1 MAISV
6 AECAEL
12 RTAVREL
19 LSEKCTEADVRRV
32 MASADGFDRE
42 LWRRLADQGV
52 LGKLVDTD
60 LGGLGFSFQAL
71 KHMADTAEPARRTVD
86 GSGMGNPATG
96 RGVQGHRASG
106 CARFGAASAERHRL
120 CAIRPPGPPGD
131 CAGRPTRPA
140 EFSVP
145 GSGTEVAAKLIGGQA
160 ELGLIHLPAS
170 DKRLRHKVVASYQGA
185 VAVRFDDPLAAKDLV
200 TIDELRD
207 REVAIDFARPN
218 PVVLAGLTRRLNS
231 RGVHRIVRT
240 TNQRGGELELA
251 TQVFNRHLVAL
262 VSYAPDSFVGK
273 MFSPPEFRLVPIDET
288 NWAQR
293 ESHWPESPNAY
304 RAGSPRSSRPSGRS
318 PTGSGRYGE
327 APDLNR
333 YPSVEAQAGAPS
345 HPQYPRP
352 AVRLPPA
359 TRGYQDVHDN
369 AERECNAGI
378 N

>member
-1 MAISV
+1 MGPAWEI
-6 AECAEL
+6 L
-12 RTAVREL
+12 RQVEEFKATAH
-19 LSEKCTEADVRRV
+19 
-32 MASADGFDRE
+32 
-42 LWRRLADQGV
+42 Q
-52 LGKLVDTD
+52 
-60 LGGLGFSFQAL
+60 
-71 KHMADTAEPARRTVD
+71 
-86 GSGMGNPATG
+86 
-96 RGVQGHRASG
+96 GVQGSAPLRLSATAYAPSG
-106 CARFGAASAERHRL
+106 LLAHLETVPAGL
-120 CAIRPPGPPGD
+120 PGP
-131 CAGRPTRPA
+131 T

-262 VSYAPDSFVGK
+262 VSYAPDSFIGRC
-273 MFSPPEFRLVPIDET
+273 SPQQSSGWCRSTKRIGP
-288 NWAQR
+288 QR
-293 ESHWPESPNAY
+293 ESYWPGSPNDY

-345 HPQYPRP
+345 HPPIPSSSGAITAGHSGVPRR
-352 AVRLPPA
+352 A
-359 TRGYQDVHDN
+359 
-369 AERECNAGI
+369 
-378 N
+378 